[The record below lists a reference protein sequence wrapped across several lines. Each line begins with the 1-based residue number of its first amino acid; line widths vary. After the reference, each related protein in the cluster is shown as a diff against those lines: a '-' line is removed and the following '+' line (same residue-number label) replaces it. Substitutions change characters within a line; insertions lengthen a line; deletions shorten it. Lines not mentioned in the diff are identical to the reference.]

1 MDPVWLLRFSDTC
14 LPREA
19 YDKAG
24 GFSEELALFYADVD
38 FCLKAREA
46 GYLTVYTPFVELTH
60 LKSSSRLR
68 IHSKELRMKRRREM
82 AYLQAAWPCDFV
94 EGDAFCNPNLDHDSS
109 YFALK
114 HTN

>member
-1 MDPVWLLRFSDTC
+1 MGPKQLFVDGTIEHAGIVVGGTC
-14 LPREA
+14 VVTPLFRHLPSTWHGYLDRAKVAQNVSAVTGECMMVRREA

-60 LKSSSRLR
+60 LKSSS
-68 IHSKELRMKRRREM
+68 
-82 AYLQAAWPCDFV
+82 
-94 EGDAFCNPNLDHDSS
+94 
-109 YFALK
+109 
-114 HTN
+114 